1 MTGWTVRPSRA
12 LNILVADDSRSMRQL
27 LRSAFPYGGRPL
39 RFVEAANG
47 EEAVEAYSASRT
59 DIVLLDVSM
68 PGMDGITALQRIRG
82 FDPDAFVI
90 MISGDDSS
98 ENRQLC
104 REAGASSFVR
114 KPISQQV
121 AHRILEAF
129 AGRPR
134 RPASVLTVD
143 RSDLMIVSLKMGM
156 DILRLPHRM
165 CRAHS
170 AGEALMSF
178 GSAHFD
184 LVFVDPRMQE
194 ADGLGVV
201 AAMKAMRPAAYVVMF
216 SDESTADAVFRARDV
231 GADDYLLKSVDLE
244 HLRKVWSRFAQANN
258 GGFDTAP

>member
-1 MTGWTVRPSRA
+1 MTGWTVRPSRP

-27 LRSAFPYGGRPL
+27 LRSAFPFGGRPL

-47 EEAVEAYSASRT
+47 EEAAEAYSASRP

-68 PGMDGITALQRIRG
+68 PGTGGIEALKRIRG

-90 MISGDDSS
+90 MISGDDSV

-114 KPISQQV
+114 KPVSQQV

-129 AGRPR
+129 AGRPQ
-134 RPASVLTVD
+134 RPASVLAVD

-178 GSAHFD
+178 GSVHFD
-184 LVFVDPRMQE
+184 LVFVDPQMQE

-201 AAMKAMRPAAYVVMF
+201 AVMKTMRPSARVVMF
-216 SDESTADAVFRARDV
+216 SDDPTVDAVRRAREV
-231 GADDYLLKSVDLE
+231 GADDYLLKSVDLD
-244 HLRKVWSRFAQANN
+244 HLRKVWVRFATAN
-258 GGFDTAP
+258 GGEFEPAS